1 MFRLLRPFEFHE
13 PTSVEEAV
21 ALLSTYGDGARVL
34 AGGTDLVVSMKKRE
48 LGPEHVIAI
57 GQLAELDF
65 LELDADGSLRIGPLV
80 THAAIARSPIVR
92 GHFAMLATAC
102 NEVGTPQIRNMGTIG
117 GNVCKAGPSQDTPPV
132 LVALEAELTLVG
144 PSGERIIPLDQFC
157 TGPFCTVLFADELL
171 TQIRIPPMPPGG
183 AGCYKWC
190 TKVTATD
197 ETLVGAAVVLVV
209 DQDHVCRDVK
219 IALSSVAPIAT
230 RVRGAESLLR
240 GRRLTPELI
249 EEAAHMAATEAR
261 PRSRAEYRRR
271 MVRVLVADAVTE
283 LWLQSAGPDGGET
296 VGPTAGETA

>member
-13 PTSVEEAV
+13 PTSVEKAV
-21 ALLSTYGDGARVL
+21 ALLSTYGDEARVL

-48 LGPEHVIAI
+48 LEPEHVIAI
-57 GQLAELDF
+57 SQLAELDF
-65 LELDADGSLRIGPLV
+65 MELEADGSLRVGPLV

-92 GHFAMLATAC
+92 EHFPMFATAC

-144 PSGERIIPLDQFC
+144 PLGGRIIPLDQFC

-171 TQIRIPPMPPGG
+171 TQIRIPPIPPGG

-190 TKVTATD
+190 TKITATD

-230 RVRGAESLLR
+230 RVRGAESILR
-240 GRRLTPELI
+240 GKRLTSALI
-249 EEAAHMAATEAR
+249 EEAAQMAALEAR

-271 MVRVLVADAVTE
+271 MVRVLVGDAVTE
-283 LWLQSAGPDGGET
+283 LWLKGAGPADGESTGLAER
-296 VGPTAGETA
+296 ETA

>member
-13 PTSVEEAV
+13 PASVTEAV

-48 LGPEHVIAI
+48 LAPEHVIAI
-57 GQLAELDF
+57 SRLAELDF
-65 LELDADGSLRIGPLV
+65 MELESDGSLRLGPLV
-80 THAAIARSPIVR
+80 THAAIAQSPIVR
-92 GHFAMLATAC
+92 THFPMLATAC

-132 LVALEAELTLVG
+132 LVALEAQLTLVG
-144 PSGERIIPLDQFC
+144 PAGERIIPLDQFC

-171 TQIRIPPMPPGG
+171 TQIRVPPIPTGG

-230 RVRGAESLLR
+230 RVRGAEDILR
-240 GRRLTPELI
+240 GRQLTPELI
-249 EEAAHMAATEAR
+249 EESARMAAAEAR

-271 MVRVLVADAVTE
+271 MVRVLVGDAVNQ
-283 LWLQSAGPDGGET
+283 LWRQCVGSAGGA
-296 VGPTAGETA
+296 TA

>member
-13 PTSVEEAV
+13 PASVGEAV

-48 LGPEHVIAI
+48 LEPEHVIAI

-65 LELDADGSLRIGPLV
+65 MELDADGSLRLGPLV
-80 THAAIARSPIVR
+80 THAAVAQSPIVLE
-92 GHFAMLATAC
+92 HFPMLATAC

-132 LVALEAELTLVG
+132 LVALEAELRLVG

-171 TQIRIPPMPPGG
+171 TQIRIPPIPPGG

-190 TKVTATD
+190 TKITATD

-209 DQDHVCRDVK
+209 DKDHICRDVK

-230 RVRGAESLLR
+230 RVRGAEGILR
-240 GRRLTPELI
+240 GKRLTPELI
-249 EEAAHMAATEAR
+249 EEAARMAASEAQ

-271 MVRVLVADAVTE
+271 MVRVLVGDAVNE
-283 LWLQSAGPDGGET
+283 LWLQSTGVDAGRTAGRDGGET
-296 VGPTAGETA
+296 A